1 MKKFNKSQLSV
12 IGLTPLLATSVIN
25 ASACNKAPK
34 PNILFVL
41 CDDLGYSD
49 VGFNGSKDIKTPVL
63 DALAKEGTIF
73 SSAYVAHTFSG
84 PSRASILTGRY
95 SHFIGAP
102 FNLSDATEDIR
113 EGVDVKET
121 FLSNVMQDAGYY
133 TSAIGKWHLGYDT
146 QYQPNSR
153 GFEDFYGFLGGGHNY
168 FPKQYKAAYENQVK
182 AGKKNIFVY
191 VTPLLHNREKA
202 NENNDYVTDILSEQ
216 AIRVANEAAQKKKPF
231 FMYLAYNAPHV
242 PLEAKAEDMAMFPE
256 IKDKDRRT
264 YAAMVYAVDRGVGEI
279 VKALKANKQYENT
292 LIVFL
297 SDNGGN
303 TQHGATNFPLKGSK
317 GDTWEGGYRIPM
329 FFHWPKVIP
338 AGKQFDSPVSALDF
352 YPTFTKLA
360 GGKIPNG
367 KILDGKD
374 IWKDVLKGQNPRK
387 DEMIYAVRYR
397 NGFTDVGARK
407 DDWKIVKAFQ
417 ANWKL
422 FNITDDISEKNDL
435 SAQYPERVKAMVAE
449 TEKWSRGH
457 ITPMWFDNDDAKAKW
472 IEAGMPNYKETF
484 TVK

>member
-1 MKKFNKSQLSV
+1 MKKFNKLSI
-12 IGLTPLLATSVIN
+12 IGLTPIIASSVLN
-25 ASACNKAPK
+25 ASACSKATK

-63 DALAKEGTIF
+63 DELAKGGTTF

-95 SHFIGAP
+95 AHFIGAP

-113 EGVDVKET
+113 EGVDVSET
-121 FLSNVMQDAGYY
+121 FMSNVLQDAGYY

-153 GFEDFYGFLGGGHNY
+153 GFDDFYGFLGGGHNY
-168 FPKQYKAAYENQVK
+168 FPKQYKVAYENQVK

-202 NENNDYVTDILSEQ
+202 NENNDYVTDILSQQ

-242 PLEAKAEDMAMFPE
+242 PLEAKAEDLAMFPD

-264 YAAMVYAVDRGVGEI
+264 YAAMVYAVDRGVGDI
-279 VKALKANKQYENT
+279 VKALKANKQYDNT

-303 TQHGATNFPLKGSK
+303 TQHAATNFPLKGSK
-317 GDTWEGGYRIPM
+317 GDTWEGGYRVPM

-360 GGKIPNG
+360 GGKIPKG

-374 IWKDVLKGQNPRK
+374 IWDDVLKGKNPRK
-387 DEMIYAVRYR
+387 GEMIYAVRYR

-407 DDWKIVKAFQ
+407 DDWKIVKVFR

-422 FNITDDISEKNDL
+422 FNIKDDISEKNDL
-435 SAQYPERVKAMVAE
+435 SAQYPELVKDMVAE
-449 TEKWSRGH
+449 AEKWSRGH

-472 IEAGMPNYKETF
+472 FETGMPNYKETF
-484 TVK
+484 TIK